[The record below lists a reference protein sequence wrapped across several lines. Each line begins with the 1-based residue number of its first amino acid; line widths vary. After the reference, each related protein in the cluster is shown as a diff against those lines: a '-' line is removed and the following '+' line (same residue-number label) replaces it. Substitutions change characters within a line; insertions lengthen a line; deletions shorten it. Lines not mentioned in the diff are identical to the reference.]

1 MSFFT
6 LFFLSALCN
15 IVKAQNTVPGQ
26 IIIDIK
32 HENLPINTYINGQ
45 GIILSGISSLDTLNA
60 RFGVYAF
67 EKLTDDSWNATRGM
81 YLLRFPNSHDV
92 NLVHFLYS
100 SDTHIHLAGLCGF
113 RYPAVI
119 PSDYYFSQQWGLSR
133 IKCPEAW
140 RYTNGKSSII
150 IQIIDGGTDYGHPDL
165 MKNIWQN
172 LSEDADGDGHTIEWN
187 AVQNRWILDPGDT
200 NHVDNDNNG
209 FADDLVG
216 WDFYSNDKDP
226 QTEASFPWADHGT
239 CTASIAA
246 AVTSN
251 QIEVGEATWIC
262 NNDINS
268 IAGTSWF
275 SKIMIA
281 RCGGVYDE
289 DFDIRA
295 IRAINYARNKGAKI
309 INMSWVSLTDDD
321 ALHATLDS
329 AYSEGILLIASAN
342 NHNEETPQYPAAY
355 MNVIAVAGTDSADV
369 KAHDSNYGSWV
380 DICAPYTAFAAGR
393 DWSNWNYYCYHDSFA
408 GTSASAPFVAGV
420 AALLWSCNPLAT
432 NIQVKN
438 AILSTA
444 DDIYNIPGN
453 YPYIGKLG
461 SGRVNALEAVK
472 VFRPYPPPPGDCNT
486 NFEVEI
492 GDVTALIN
500 YLFQSGP
507 PSDPVCVGEVTG
519 NGVIDAGDVVYLIGY
534 LFRGGNPPI
543 DGCQ

>member
-1 MSFFT
+1 MKKLCTFFT

-216 WDFYSNDKDP
+216 WDFILMIKTHRQKLLFLGLIMVLVQQVSQQQLLVIRLKS
-226 QTEASFPWADHGT
+226 EKRHGF
-239 CTASIAA
+239 
-246 AVTSN
+246 V
-251 QIEVGEATWIC
+251 
-262 NNDINS
+262 
-268 IAGTSWF
+268 
-275 SKIMIA
+275 IMTLI
-281 RCGGVYDE
+281 
-289 DFDIRA
+289 
-295 IRAINYARNKGAKI
+295 
-309 INMSWVSLTDDD
+309 VS
-321 ALHATLDS
+321 
-329 AYSEGILLIASAN
+329 
-342 NHNEETPQYPAAY
+342 
-355 MNVIAVAGTDSADV
+355 
-369 KAHDSNYGSWV
+369 
-380 DICAPYTAFAAGR
+380 
-393 DWSNWNYYCYHDSFA
+393 
-408 GTSASAPFVAGV
+408 
-420 AALLWSCNPLAT
+420 
-432 NIQVKN
+432 QV
-438 AILSTA
+438 L
-444 DDIYNIPGN
+444 
-453 YPYIGKLG
+453 LG
-461 SGRVNALEAVK
+461 SVRL
-472 VFRPYPPPPGDCNT
+472 
-486 NFEVEI
+486 
-492 GDVTALIN
+492 
-500 YLFQSGP
+500 
-507 PSDPVCVGEVTG
+507 
-519 NGVIDAGDVVYLIGY
+519 
-534 LFRGGNPPI
+534 
-543 DGCQ
+543 